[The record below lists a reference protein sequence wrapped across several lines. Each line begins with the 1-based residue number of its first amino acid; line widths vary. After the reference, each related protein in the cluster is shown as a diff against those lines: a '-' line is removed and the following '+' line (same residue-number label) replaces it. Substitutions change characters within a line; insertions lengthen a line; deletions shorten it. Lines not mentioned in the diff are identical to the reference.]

1 MDNRQALVYRNQQ
14 MAQAF
19 HQAPMRHLLRRRL
32 IRMVSHVPFTMLDG
46 RHERILFIK
55 PDHIGDVLLATPA
68 ICAVKEAMPL
78 TEIHVLAG
86 SWSADI
92 LANYTAIDQVL
103 TVDFPGF
110 NRQGGNQNLLKP
122 YQQLVKVSRQ
132 LRAIGYKS
140 VVILR
145 PDHWWGALL
154 AYMAGIPQRIGYALD
169 DVASFLTD
177 AVAYEGGHVVLQAM
191 RLVEAW
197 TGMPEPQ
204 AIRLDL
210 PLDEASEANVD
221 ALLSNVH
228 LGKDDKLLCIHAG
241 AGTWVKQ
248 WDVAKWATVADTL
261 IEQLGVRVIFTGGD
275 GERALVTH
283 IQNQMRH
290 KSITMAGE
298 LRLMEL
304 ASLYARCEAVLG
316 VDSGPMH
323 IASAVHTP
331 TVTLFGPADP
341 AEFGTWGDANRH
353 RILTSGIGCRPC
365 RVLDWGDDAPSNH
378 PCVQDISVG
387 ALLEETRRVIQY
399 RREQD

>member
-1 MDNRQALVYRNQQ
+1 M
-14 MAQAF
+14 
-19 HQAPMRHLLRRRL
+19 
-32 IRMVSHVPFTMLDG
+32 
-46 RHERILFIK
+46 
-55 PDHIGDVLLATPA
+55 
-68 ICAVKEAMPL
+68 
-78 TEIHVLAG
+78 
-86 SWSADI
+86 
-92 LANYTAIDQVL
+92 
-103 TVDFPGF
+103 
-110 NRQGGNQNLLKP
+110 
-122 YQQLVKVSRQ
+122 
-132 LRAIGYKS
+132 
-140 VVILR
+140 
-145 PDHWWGALL
+145 
-154 AYMAGIPQRIGYALD
+154 
-169 DVASFLTD
+169 
-177 AVAYEGGHVVLQAM
+177 
-191 RLVEAW
+191 
-197 TGMPEPQ
+197 
-204 AIRLDL
+204 
-210 PLDEASEANVD
+210 
-221 ALLSNVH
+221 H